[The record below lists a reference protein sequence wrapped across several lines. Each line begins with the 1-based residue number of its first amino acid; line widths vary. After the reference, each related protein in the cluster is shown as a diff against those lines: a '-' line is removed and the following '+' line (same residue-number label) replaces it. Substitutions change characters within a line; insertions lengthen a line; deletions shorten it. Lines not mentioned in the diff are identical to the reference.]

1 MLDTILYELS
11 KVAWVLPIFLG
22 IILLLSFIMYLVTKK
37 FNIHKKSVILS
48 GMFMG
53 LSNKQIIM
61 IISIFIRTFL
71 VIFTACVYTKNILLY
86 LLMIAISSI
95 IFAILNYKKAIL
107 EIVSTIAQIIAL
119 YLINILTSYMIEE
132 SNDPYVLVIKICLI
146 IFLIV
151 YAIYFFLKNFEDI
164 ITNHKRRTVD
174 ERRERK
180 SKEKRRG
187 SRIKENKGKQNSRE
201 RIQSE
206 ENSSKQGN
214 SGEDD
219 SSEENNEERG
229 VEDDRFENGFE
240 KDNSEEKSDNKESG
254 HEERRNRE
262 KDKEG

>member
-61 IISIFIRTFL
+61 IISILIRTFL
-71 VIFTACVYTKNILLY
+71 VIFTACVYSKNILLY

-107 EIVSTIAQIIAL
+107 EIVSTVAQIIAL

-146 IFLIV
+146 VFLIV
-151 YAIYFFLKNFEDI
+151 YATYFFLKNFEDI

-180 SKEKRRG
+180 SKDKRREN
-187 SRIKENKGKQNSRE
+187 RFERNKGKQNRRE
-201 RIQSE
+201 RIQRE
-206 ENSSKQGN
+206 E
-214 SGEDD
+214 D
-219 SSEENNEERG
+219 SSEQGNNEENG
-229 VEDDRFENGFE
+229 FEDDRFENGFE
-240 KDNSEEKSDNKESG
+240 KDNSEEKSDDKESG
-254 HEERRNRE
+254 HE
-262 KDKEG
+262 

>member
-53 LSNKQIIM
+53 LSNRQIIM
-61 IISIFIRTFL
+61 IISILIRTFL
-71 VIFTACVYTKNILLY
+71 VIFTACVYSKNILLY
-86 LLMIAISSI
+86 LLMIAISSMV
-95 IFAILNYKKAIL
+95 FAILNYKKSIL

-180 SKEKRRG
+180 SKDKRREN
-187 SRIKENKGKQNSRE
+187 RFERNKGKQNRYKGIKSQESR
-201 RIQSE
+201 R
-206 ENSSKQGN
+206 K
-214 SGEDD
+214 EDD
-219 SSEENNEERG
+219 SEEE
-229 VEDDRFENGFE
+229 
-240 KDNSEEKSDNKESG
+240 SDNKESG
-254 HEERRNRE
+254 FEDRNN
-262 KDKEG
+262 

>member
-37 FNIHKKSVILS
+37 FDIHKKSVMVS

-71 VIFTACVYTKNILLY
+71 VIFTACVYSKSILLY

-95 IFAILNYKKAIL
+95 IFAVLNFKKAIL
-107 EIVSTIAQIIAL
+107 EIVSTSAQIIAL

-132 SNDPYVLVIKICLI
+132 SNDTYVLVIKICLI
-146 IFLIV
+146 VFLIV
-151 YAIYFFLKNFEDI
+151 YAVYFFLKNFEDI

-174 ERRERK
+174 ERRKGK
-180 SKEKRRG
+180 SKDKR
-187 SRIKENKGKQNSRE
+187 K
-201 RIQSE
+201 
-206 ENSSKQGN
+206 
-214 SGEDD
+214 
-219 SSEENNEERG
+219 
-229 VEDDRFENGFE
+229 
-240 KDNSEEKSDNKESG
+240 
-254 HEERRNRE
+254 
-262 KDKEG
+262 

>member
-214 SGEDD
+214 
-219 SSEENNEERG
+219 NEESG
-229 VEDDRFENGFE
+229 FEDDRFENGFE

-254 HEERRNRE
+254 HE
-262 KDKEG
+262 

>member
-214 SGEDD
+214 
-219 SSEENNEERG
+219 NEESG
-229 VEDDRFENGFE
+229 FEDDRFENGFE
-240 KDNSEEKSDNKESG
+240 KDNSEED
-254 HEERRNRE
+254 NRE
-262 KDKEG
+262 

>member
-53 LSNKQIIM
+53 LSNRQIIM
-61 IISIFIRTFL
+61 IISILIRTFL
-71 VIFTACVYTKNILLY
+71 VIFTACVYSKNILLY
-86 LLMIAISSI
+86 LLMIAISSMV
-95 IFAILNYKKAIL
+95 FAILNYKKSIL

-180 SKEKRRG
+180 SKDKRREN
-187 SRIKENKGKQNSRE
+187 RFERNKGKQNRYKGIKSQESR
-201 RIQSE
+201 R
-206 ENSSKQGN
+206 K
-214 SGEDD
+214 EDD
-219 SSEENNEERG
+219 SEEESDNKENNNKE
-229 VEDDRFENGFE
+229 
-240 KDNSEEKSDNKESG
+240 DNSEEDN
-254 HEERRNRE
+254 
-262 KDKEG
+262 

>member
-11 KVAWVLPIFLG
+11 EVAWVLPIFLG

-206 ENSSKQGN
+206 ENSSEQG
-214 SGEDD
+214 
-219 SSEENNEERG
+219 NNEESG
-229 VEDDRFENGFE
+229 FEDDRFENGFE

-254 HEERRNRE
+254 HE
-262 KDKEG
+262 

>member
-95 IFAILNYKKAIL
+95 IFAILNYKKTIL

-180 SKEKRRG
+180 SKDKRREN
-187 SRIKENKGKQNSRE
+187 RFERNKGKQNRYKGIKSQESR
-201 RIQSE
+201 R
-206 ENSSKQGN
+206 K
-214 SGEDD
+214 EDD
-219 SSEENNEERG
+219 SEEESDNKENNNKE
-229 VEDDRFENGFE
+229 
-240 KDNSEEKSDNKESG
+240 DNSEED
-254 HEERRNRE
+254 NRE
-262 KDKEG
+262 

>member
-151 YAIYFFLKNFEDI
+151 YAIYFFLKNLEDI

-180 SKEKRRG
+180 SKEKRRE

-206 ENSSKQGN
+206 ENSSEQG
-214 SGEDD
+214 
-219 SSEENNEERG
+219 NNEESG
-229 VEDDRFENGFE
+229 FEDDRFENGFE

-254 HEERRNRE
+254 HE
-262 KDKEG
+262 

>member
-206 ENSSKQGN
+206 ENSSEQG
-214 SGEDD
+214 
-219 SSEENNEERG
+219 NNEESG
-229 VEDDRFENGFE
+229 FEDDRFENGFE
-240 KDNSEEKSDNKESG
+240 KDNSEEKSDNKENNNKEDNS
-254 HEERRNRE
+254 EEDNRE
-262 KDKEG
+262 

>member
-53 LSNKQIIM
+53 LSNRQIIM
-61 IISIFIRTFL
+61 IISILIRTFL
-71 VIFTACVYTKNILLY
+71 VIFTACVYSKNILLY
-86 LLMIAISSI
+86 LLMIAISSMV
-95 IFAILNYKKAIL
+95 FAILNYKKSIL

-180 SKEKRRG
+180 SKDKRREN
-187 SRIKENKGKQNSRE
+187 RFERNKGKQNRYKGIKSQESR
-201 RIQSE
+201 R
-206 ENSSKQGN
+206 K
-214 SGEDD
+214 EDD
-219 SSEENNEERG
+219 SEEESDNKENNNKE
-229 VEDDRFENGFE
+229 
-240 KDNSEEKSDNKESG
+240 DNSEEDNS
-254 HEERRNRE
+254 EEDNRE
-262 KDKEG
+262 

>member
-37 FNIHKKSVILS
+37 FDIHKKSVMVS

-71 VIFTACVYTKNILLY
+71 VIFTACVYSKSILLY

-95 IFAILNYKKAIL
+95 IFAVLNLKKAIL
-107 EIVSTIAQIIAL
+107 EIVSTSAQIVAL

-132 SNDPYVLVIKICLI
+132 SNDTYVLVIKICLM

-151 YAIYFFLKNFEDI
+151 YAVYFFLKNFEDI

-174 ERRERK
+174 ERRKGK
-180 SKEKRRG
+180 SKDKRRESKLKG
-187 SRIKENKGKQNSRE
+187 NKGKES
-201 RIQSE
+201 IQE
-206 ENSSKQGN
+206 
-214 SGEDD
+214 
-219 SSEENNEERG
+219 SSE
-229 VEDDRFENGFE
+229 
-240 KDNSEEKSDNKESG
+240 S
-254 HEERRNRE
+254 
-262 KDKEG
+262 

>member
-61 IISIFIRTFL
+61 IISILIRTFL
-71 VIFTACVYTKNILLY
+71 VIFTACVYSKNILLY

-107 EIVSTIAQIIAL
+107 EIVSTVAQIIAL

-146 IFLIV
+146 VFLIV
-151 YAIYFFLKNFEDI
+151 YATYFFLKNFEDI

-180 SKEKRRG
+180 SKDKRREN
-187 SRIKENKGKQNSRE
+187 RFERNKGKQNRYKGIKSQESR
-201 RIQSE
+201 R
-206 ENSSKQGN
+206 K
-214 SGEDD
+214 EDD
-219 SSEENNEERG
+219 SEEESDNKENNNKE
-229 VEDDRFENGFE
+229 
-240 KDNSEEKSDNKESG
+240 DNSEEDNS
-254 HEERRNRE
+254 EEDNRE
-262 KDKEG
+262 

>member
-187 SRIKENKGKQNSRE
+187 SRIKENTNRSE
-201 RIQSE
+201 RIESKESRFE
-206 ENSSKQGN
+206 E
-214 SGEDD
+214 
-219 SSEENNEERG
+219 
-229 VEDDRFENGFE
+229 DRFENGFE

-254 HEERRNRE
+254 HEEGSSE
-262 KDKEG
+262 KGSNKEDGHEE

>member
-22 IILLLSFIMYLVTKK
+22 IIILLSFIMYLVTKK

-61 IISIFIRTFL
+61 IISILIRTFL
-71 VIFTACVYTKNILLY
+71 VIFTACVYSKNILLY

-107 EIVSTIAQIIAL
+107 EIVSTVAQIIAL

-146 IFLIV
+146 VFLIV
-151 YAIYFFLKNFEDI
+151 YATYFFLKNFEDI

-180 SKEKRRG
+180 SKDKRREN
-187 SRIKENKGKQNSRE
+187 RFERNKGKQNRYKGIKSQESR
-201 RIQSE
+201 R
-206 ENSSKQGN
+206 K
-214 SGEDD
+214 EDD
-219 SSEENNEERG
+219 SEEESDNKENNNKE
-229 VEDDRFENGFE
+229 
-240 KDNSEEKSDNKESG
+240 DNSEEDNS
-254 HEERRNRE
+254 EEDNRE
-262 KDKEG
+262 

>member
-53 LSNKQIIM
+53 LSNRQIIM
-61 IISIFIRTFL
+61 IISILIRTFL
-71 VIFTACVYTKNILLY
+71 VIFTACVYSKNILLY
-86 LLMIAISSI
+86 LLMIAISSMV
-95 IFAILNYKKAIL
+95 FAILNYKKSIL

-214 SGEDD
+214 
-219 SSEENNEERG
+219 NEESG
-229 VEDDRFENGFE
+229 FEDDRFENGFE

-254 HEERRNRE
+254 HE
-262 KDKEG
+262 

>member
-95 IFAILNYKKAIL
+95 IFAILNYKKSIL

-174 ERRERK
+174 EKRERK
-180 SKEKRRG
+180 SKDKRREN
-187 SRIKENKGKQNSRE
+187 RLERNKGKQNRYKGIKSQESR
-201 RIQSE
+201 R
-206 ENSSKQGN
+206 K
-214 SGEDD
+214 EDD
-219 SSEENNEERG
+219 SEEESDNKENNNKE
-229 VEDDRFENGFE
+229 
-240 KDNSEEKSDNKESG
+240 DNSEED
-254 HEERRNRE
+254 NRE
-262 KDKEG
+262 

>member
-61 IISIFIRTFL
+61 IISILIRTFL
-71 VIFTACVYTKNILLY
+71 VIFTACVCSKNILLY

-107 EIVSTIAQIIAL
+107 EIVSTVAQIIAL

-146 IFLIV
+146 VFLIV
-151 YAIYFFLKNFEDI
+151 YATYFFLKNFEDI

-180 SKEKRRG
+180 SKDKRREN
-187 SRIKENKGKQNSRE
+187 RFERNKGKQNRYKGIKSQESR
-201 RIQSE
+201 R
-206 ENSSKQGN
+206 K
-214 SGEDD
+214 EDD
-219 SSEENNEERG
+219 SEEESDNKENNNKE
-229 VEDDRFENGFE
+229 
-240 KDNSEEKSDNKESG
+240 DNSEEDNS
-254 HEERRNRE
+254 EEDNRE
-262 KDKEG
+262 

>member
-61 IISIFIRTFL
+61 IISILIRTFL
-71 VIFTACVYTKNILLY
+71 VIFTACVYSKNILLY

-107 EIVSTIAQIIAL
+107 EIVSTVAQIIAL

-146 IFLIV
+146 VFLIV
-151 YAIYFFLKNFEDI
+151 YATYFFLKNFEDI

-174 ERRERK
+174 ERRKGK
-180 SKEKRRG
+180 SKDKRRESKLKG
-187 SRIKENKGKQNSRE
+187 NKGKES
-201 RIQSE
+201 IQE
-206 ENSSKQGN
+206 
-214 SGEDD
+214 
-219 SSEENNEERG
+219 SSE
-229 VEDDRFENGFE
+229 
-240 KDNSEEKSDNKESG
+240 S
-254 HEERRNRE
+254 
-262 KDKEG
+262 

>member
-48 GMFMG
+48 GMFMR

-61 IISIFIRTFL
+61 IISILIRTFL
-71 VIFTACVYTKNILLY
+71 VIFTACVYSKNILLY

-107 EIVSTIAQIIAL
+107 EIVSTVAQIIAL

-146 IFLIV
+146 VFLIV
-151 YAIYFFLKNFEDI
+151 YATYFFLKNFEDI

-180 SKEKRRG
+180 SKDKRREN
-187 SRIKENKGKQNSRE
+187 RFERNKGKQNRYKGIKSQESR
-201 RIQSE
+201 R
-206 ENSSKQGN
+206 K
-214 SGEDD
+214 EDD
-219 SSEENNEERG
+219 SEEESDNKENNNKE
-229 VEDDRFENGFE
+229 
-240 KDNSEEKSDNKESG
+240 DNSEEDNS
-254 HEERRNRE
+254 EEDNRE
-262 KDKEG
+262 

>member
-22 IILLLSFIMYLVTKK
+22 IILLLSFTMYLVTKK

-214 SGEDD
+214 
-219 SSEENNEERG
+219 NEESG
-229 VEDDRFENGFE
+229 FEDDRFENGFE

-254 HEERRNRE
+254 HE
-262 KDKEG
+262 

>member
-180 SKEKRRG
+180 SKDKRREN
-187 SRIKENKGKQNSRE
+187 RFERNKGKQNRYKGIKSQESR
-201 RIQSE
+201 R
-206 ENSSKQGN
+206 K
-214 SGEDD
+214 EDD
-219 SSEENNEERG
+219 SEEESDNKENNNKE
-229 VEDDRFENGFE
+229 
-240 KDNSEEKSDNKESG
+240 DNSEEDNS
-254 HEERRNRE
+254 EEDNRE
-262 KDKEG
+262 

>member
-61 IISIFIRTFL
+61 IISILIRTFL
-71 VIFTACVYTKNILLY
+71 VIFTACVYSKNILLY

-107 EIVSTIAQIIAL
+107 EIVSTVAQIIAL

-146 IFLIV
+146 VFLIV
-151 YAIYFFLKNFEDI
+151 YATYFFLKNFEDI

-180 SKEKRRG
+180 SKDKRREN
-187 SRIKENKGKQNSRE
+187 RFERNKGKQNRYKGIKSQESR
-201 RIQSE
+201 R
-206 ENSSKQGN
+206 K
-214 SGEDD
+214 EDD
-219 SSEENNEERG
+219 SEEE
-229 VEDDRFENGFE
+229 
-240 KDNSEEKSDNKESG
+240 SDNKESG
-254 HEERRNRE
+254 FEDRNN
-262 KDKEG
+262 

>member
-95 IFAILNYKKAIL
+95 IFAILNYKKTIL

-151 YAIYFFLKNFEDI
+151 YAIYFFLRNFEDI

-206 ENSSKQGN
+206 ESSSKQGN
-214 SGEDD
+214 
-219 SSEENNEERG
+219 NEESG
-229 VEDDRFENGFE
+229 FEDDRFENGFE

-254 HEERRNRE
+254 HE
-262 KDKEG
+262 

>member
-95 IFAILNYKKAIL
+95 IFAILNYKKSIL

-180 SKEKRRG
+180 SKDKRREN
-187 SRIKENKGKQNSRE
+187 RFERNKGKQNSRE

-214 SGEDD
+214 
-219 SSEENNEERG
+219 NEESG
-229 VEDDRFENGFE
+229 FEDDRFE

-254 HEERRNRE
+254 HE
-262 KDKEG
+262 

>member
-206 ENSSKQGN
+206 ESSSKQGN
-214 SGEDD
+214 
-219 SSEENNEERG
+219 NEESG
-229 VEDDRFENGFE
+229 FEDDRFENGFE
-240 KDNSEEKSDNKESG
+240 KDNSEEKSYNKESG
-254 HEERRNRE
+254 HE
-262 KDKEG
+262 

>member
-95 IFAILNYKKAIL
+95 IFAILNYKKSIL
-107 EIVSTIAQIIAL
+107 EIVSTQIIAL

-180 SKEKRRG
+180 SKDKRREN
-187 SRIKENKGKQNSRE
+187 RFERNKGKQNSRE

-214 SGEDD
+214 
-219 SSEENNEERG
+219 NEESG
-229 VEDDRFENGFE
+229 FEDDRFE

-254 HEERRNRE
+254 HE
-262 KDKEG
+262 

>member
-61 IISIFIRTFL
+61 IISILIRTFL
-71 VIFTACVYTKNILLY
+71 VIFTACVYSKNILLY

-107 EIVSTIAQIIAL
+107 EIVSTVAQIIAL

-146 IFLIV
+146 VFLIV
-151 YAIYFFLKNFEDI
+151 YATYFFLKNFEDI

-180 SKEKRRG
+180 SKDKRREN
-187 SRIKENKGKQNSRE
+187 RFERNKGKQNRYKGIKSQESR
-201 RIQSE
+201 R
-206 ENSSKQGN
+206 K
-214 SGEDD
+214 EDD
-219 SSEENNEERG
+219 SEEESDNKENDNKENNNKE
-229 VEDDRFENGFE
+229 
-240 KDNSEEKSDNKESG
+240 DNSEEDNS
-254 HEERRNRE
+254 EEDNRE
-262 KDKEG
+262 

>member
-61 IISIFIRTFL
+61 IISILIRTFL
-71 VIFTACVYTKNILLY
+71 VIFTACVYSKNILLY

-95 IFAILNYKKAIL
+95 IFAILNYKKSIL

-180 SKEKRRG
+180 SKDKRREN
-187 SRIKENKGKQNSRE
+187 RFERNKGKQNRYKGIKSQESR
-201 RIQSE
+201 R
-206 ENSSKQGN
+206 K
-214 SGEDD
+214 EDD
-219 SSEENNEERG
+219 SEEESDNKENNNKE
-229 VEDDRFENGFE
+229 
-240 KDNSEEKSDNKESG
+240 DNSEED
-254 HEERRNRE
+254 NRE
-262 KDKEG
+262 

>member
-86 LLMIAISSI
+86 LLMISISSI

-206 ENSSKQGN
+206 ESSSKQGN
-214 SGEDD
+214 DEESGF
-219 SSEENNEERG
+219 
-229 VEDDRFENGFE
+229 EDDRFENGFE

-254 HEERRNRE
+254 HE
-262 KDKEG
+262 

>member
-53 LSNKQIIM
+53 LSNRQIIM
-61 IISIFIRTFL
+61 IISILIRTFL
-71 VIFTACVYTKNILLY
+71 VIFTACVYSKNILLY
-86 LLMIAISSI
+86 LLMIAISSMV
-95 IFAILNYKKAIL
+95 FAILNYKKSIL

-180 SKEKRRG
+180 SKDKRRG

-214 SGEDD
+214 
-219 SSEENNEERG
+219 NEESG
-229 VEDDRFENGFE
+229 FEDDRFENGFE

-254 HEERRNRE
+254 HE
-262 KDKEG
+262 

>member
-180 SKEKRRG
+180 SKEKRRE

-206 ENSSKQGN
+206 ENSSEQG
-214 SGEDD
+214 
-219 SSEENNEERG
+219 NNEESG
-229 VEDDRFENGFE
+229 FEDDRFENGFE

-254 HEERRNRE
+254 HE
-262 KDKEG
+262 

>member
-53 LSNKQIIM
+53 LSNRQIIM
-61 IISIFIRTFL
+61 IISILIRTFL
-71 VIFTACVYTKNILLY
+71 VIFTACVYSKNILLY
-86 LLMIAISSI
+86 LLMIAISSMV
-95 IFAILNYKKAIL
+95 FAILNYKKSIL

-180 SKEKRRG
+180 SKDKRRED
-187 SRIKENKGKQNSRE
+187 RFERNKGKQNRYKGIKSQESR
-201 RIQSE
+201 R
-206 ENSSKQGN
+206 K
-214 SGEDD
+214 EDD
-219 SSEENNEERG
+219 SEEESDNKENNNKE
-229 VEDDRFENGFE
+229 
-240 KDNSEEKSDNKESG
+240 DNSEEDNS
-254 HEERRNRE
+254 EEDNRE
-262 KDKEG
+262 

>member
-151 YAIYFFLKNFEDI
+151 YAIYFFLRNFEDI

-206 ENSSKQGN
+206 ENSSEQG
-214 SGEDD
+214 
-219 SSEENNEERG
+219 NNEESG
-229 VEDDRFENGFE
+229 FEDDRFENGFE

-254 HEERRNRE
+254 HE
-262 KDKEG
+262 

>member
-61 IISIFIRTFL
+61 IISILIRTFL
-71 VIFTACVYTKNILLY
+71 VIFTACVYSKNILLY

-107 EIVSTIAQIIAL
+107 EIVSTVAQIIAL

-146 IFLIV
+146 VFLIV

-180 SKEKRRG
+180 SKDKRREN
-187 SRIKENKGKQNSRE
+187 RFERNKGKQNRYKGIKSQESR
-201 RIQSE
+201 R
-206 ENSSKQGN
+206 K
-214 SGEDD
+214 EDD
-219 SSEENNEERG
+219 SEEESDNKENNNKE
-229 VEDDRFENGFE
+229 
-240 KDNSEEKSDNKESG
+240 DNSEEDNS
-254 HEERRNRE
+254 EEDNRE
-262 KDKEG
+262 